1 MQMDRP
7 SVLLV
12 EDDKVN
18 QKVIQAMLNRLGYLP
33 SLVENGL
40 EALKIM
46 ERHRYEI
53 VLMDIMMP
61 RDGWSS
67 DGPDHTCST
76 AVR

>member
-46 ERHRYEI
+46 
-53 VLMDIMMP
+53 MP